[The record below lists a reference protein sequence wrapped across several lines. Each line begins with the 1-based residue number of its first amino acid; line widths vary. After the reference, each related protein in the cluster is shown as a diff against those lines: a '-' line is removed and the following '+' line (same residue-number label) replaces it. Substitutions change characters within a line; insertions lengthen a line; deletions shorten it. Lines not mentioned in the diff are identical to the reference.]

1 MKRKIL
7 AIALSLALLSS
18 LFVFAVPVNATPPQ
32 TVSGD
37 WTGPRATITSMRMAD
52 GNVFMTYTSTH
63 TLTGDIEGDMISDGW
78 GALHPNGEW
87 NMRSTGTFTGSFNGA
102 TAGTADY
109 VLVLRGTAPM
119 YSGRWILKNGTGD
132 LAGLHAVITV
142 IKEGPFVPNG
152 DSYGTYTG
160 TYHLDPQ

>member
-7 AIALSLALLSS
+7 TIALSLALLSS
-18 LFVFAVPVNATPPQ
+18 LFVFAVPVSATPPQ

-37 WTGPRATITSMRMAD
+37 WTGLGATITSARMAD
-52 GNVFMTYTSTH
+52 GNVFFTYISEH
-63 TLTGDIEGDMISDGW
+63 NITGDISGSMISYGR
-78 GALHPNGEW
+78 GVLHPNGEQ

-102 TAGTADY
+102 TGTADY

-119 YSGRWILKNGTGD
+119 YSGTWVLKNGTGD

-142 IKEGPFVPNG
+142 IKTGPYNGGSEGI
-152 DSYGTYTG
+152 YTG
-160 TYHLDPQ
+160 TYHLDP